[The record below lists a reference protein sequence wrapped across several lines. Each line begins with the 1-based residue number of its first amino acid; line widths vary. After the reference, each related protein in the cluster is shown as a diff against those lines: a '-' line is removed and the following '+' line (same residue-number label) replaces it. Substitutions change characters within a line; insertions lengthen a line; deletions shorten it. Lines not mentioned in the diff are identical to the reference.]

1 MTEKKLQ
8 KTIPFTLQD
17 AVSWRERFGTPFY
30 VYDEAGIRETV
41 SAVQNAFSWNKGF
54 TECFAVKAT
63 PTPAILRLLASM
75 GCGTDCASVSELVL
89 SASCGLRGRK
99 VMFTSNETSDE
110 AYRKAV
116 AIGAIVN
123 LDDITQIDNLERA
136 AGIPDTVCLR
146 YNPGKF
152 EIRGQNATSAI
163 MGSQADSKYG
173 MTKEQLF
180 EAYRI
185 LKEKGVKHFGLH
197 CMAASCS
204 LEEAYYPTLAEM
216 MFRIVAELHNKLCI
230 DIEIADFG
238 GGIGI
243 PYRPEQ
249 EPLDIQAIG
258 EAVHKVYDDIILAN
272 GLEVSIY
279 TELGRFITG
288 PHGYLVTSVRG
299 FKHIYKEYI
308 GVDATACDLM
318 RPAMYGAYHHITI
331 LGKEGNELKVD
342 VCGSLCENN
351 DKFAVDRTLPKAELG
366 DILVIHDA
374 GAHGRSM
381 GYNYNGFLRCG
392 ELLLSPEENVKLI
405 RRSESLDDLFS
416 TFDVDEEFSYDA

>member
-1 MTEKKLQ
+1 MQ
-8 KTIPFTLQD
+8 KSIPFTLKD
-17 AVSWRERFGTPFY
+17 AISWRQRFGTPFY
-30 VYDEAGIRETV
+30 VYDEAGIRKTV
-41 SAVQNAFSWNKGF
+41 ESVQKAFSWNKGF

-63 PTPAILRLLASM
+63 PTPAIIRLLASM

-89 SASCGLRGRK
+89 SASSGLSGRK

-123 LDDITQIDNLERA
+123 LDDITQIENLERA

-146 YNPGKF
+146 YNPGSF
-152 EIRGQNATSAI
+152 EVNGKDATSSI

-173 MTKEQLF
+173 MTKEQLL

-185 LKEKGVKHFGLH
+185 LKEKGVRHFGLH

-204 LEEAYYPTLAEM
+204 LEASYYPTLAEM
-216 MFRIVAELHNKLCI
+216 MFNIVVEIHEKLGI
-230 DIEIADFG
+230 DIEITDFG

-243 PYRPEQ
+243 PYRSEQ
-249 EPLDIQAIG
+249 EAVDILCVG
-258 EAVHKVYDDIILAN
+258 EEVRKVYERIICPI
-272 GLEVSIY
+272 GLEVAIY

-318 RPAMYGAYHHITI
+318 RPAMYGAYHHITV
-331 LGKEGNELKVD
+331 LGKEGGELKVD
-342 VCGSLCENN
+342 VCGGLCENN
-351 DKFAVDRTLPKAELG
+351 DKFAIDRLLPKAEMG
-366 DILVIHDA
+366 DIIVIHDA

-392 ELLLSPEENVKLI
+392 ELLLSPKGDVKLI
-405 RRSESLDDLFS
+405 RRSESLDDLFA
-416 TFDVDEEFSYDA
+416 TFDVDGDFSYDA

>member
-1 MTEKKLQ
+1 M
-8 KTIPFTLQD
+8 
-17 AVSWRERFGTPFY
+17 WRSRFGTPFY
-30 VYDEAGIRETV
+30 VYDESGIRETV
-41 SAVQNAFSWNKGF
+41 SDVRKAFSWNRGF

-63 PTPAILRLLASM
+63 PTPAIIRLLASM
-75 GCGTDCASVSELVL
+75 GCGTDCASFSELVL
-89 SASCGLRGRK
+89 SSASGLCGRK
-99 VMFTSNETSDE
+99 IMFTSNETSAE
-110 AYRKAV
+110 AYKKAV
-116 AIGAIVN
+116 ELGAIVN
-123 LDDITQIDNLERA
+123 LDDITQIDNLEKA

-152 EIRGQNATSAI
+152 EIDGKNATSAI
-163 MGSQADSKYG
+163 MGNQADSKYG
-173 MTKEQLF
+173 MTKDQLF

-185 LKEKGVKHFGLH
+185 LKDKGVRHFGLH

-204 LEEAYYPTLAEM
+204 LDSSYYPALAEM
-216 MFRIVAELHNKLCI
+216 MFNLVLEIREKLG
-230 DIEIADFG
+230 IEIEITDFG
-238 GGIGI
+238 GGVGI

-249 EPLDIQAIG
+249 EKLDIIAIG
-258 EAVHKVYDDIILAN
+258 NAVHDVYDRLIRAN
-272 GLEVSIY
+272 GMEIAIY

-318 RPAMYGAYHHITI
+318 RPAMYGAYHHITV
-331 LGKEGNELKVD
+331 LGKDGNTKKVD

-351 DKFAVDRTLPKAELG
+351 DKFAIDRMLPEAEMG

-392 ELLLSPEENVKLI
+392 ELLMDKNGEVRLI
-405 RRSESLDDLFS
+405 RRSESLDDLFA
-416 TFDVDEEFSYDA
+416 TFDIDEDFSYDA

>member
-1 MTEKKLQ
+1 MQ
-8 KTIPFTLQD
+8 KSIPFTLERAQ
-17 AVSWRERFGTPFY
+17 SWRSRFGTPFY
-30 VYDEAGIRETV
+30 VYDEAGIRNTV
-41 SAVQNAFSWNKGF
+41 DSVQKAFSWNKGF

-63 PTPAILRLLASM
+63 PTPAIIRLLASM

-89 SASCGLRGRK
+89 SSSSGLSGRK
-99 VMFTSNETSDE
+99 VMFTSNETSEE

-123 LDDITQIDNLERA
+123 LDDITQIEILERA

-146 YNPGKF
+146 YNPGSF
-152 EIRGQNATSAI
+152 VVNGRDATSAI

-173 MTKEQLF
+173 MTKKQLF

-185 LKEKGVKHFGLH
+185 LKGKGVTHFGLH

-204 LEEAYYPTLAEM
+204 LDASYYPTLAEM
-216 MFRIVAELHNKLCI
+216 MFNLVVEIHERLGIY
-230 DIEIADFG
+230 IEITDFG

-249 EPLDIQAIG
+249 EPVDILSVG
-258 EAVHKVYDDIILAN
+258 DAVRKVYERIISPT
-272 GLEVSIY
+272 GLEVAIY

-308 GVDATACDLM
+308 GVDATACDLI
-318 RPAMYGAYHHITI
+318 RPAMYGAYHHITV
-331 LGKEGNELKVD
+331 LGKEGSELKVD
-342 VCGSLCENN
+342 VCGGLCENN
-351 DKFAVDRTLPKAELG
+351 DKFAIDRLLPKAEMG

-392 ELLLSPEENVKLI
+392 ELLLSPKGDVRLI
-405 RRSESLDDLFS
+405 RRSESLDDLFA
-416 TFDVDEEFSYDA
+416 TFDVDGDFSYDA

>member
-1 MTEKKLQ
+1 MEKKLQ
-8 KTIPFTLQD
+8 KTIPFSLEQ
-17 AVSWRERFGTPFY
+17 AQQWRSRFGTPFY
-30 VYDEAGIRETV
+30 VYDEAGIRKTAE
-41 SAVQNAFSWNKGF
+41 SVQKAFSWNKGF

-75 GCGTDCASVSELVL
+75 GFGTECASVSELVL
-89 SASCGLRGRK
+89 SASCGLGGKK
-99 VMFTSNETSDE
+99 VIFTSNETSDE

-116 AIGAIVN
+116 SIGAIVN
-123 LDDITQIDNLERA
+123 LDDITQIDTLERA

-152 EIRGQNATSAI
+152 EIKGKNATSSI

-173 MTKEQLF
+173 MTREQLL

-185 LKEKGVKHFGLH
+185 LRDKGVKHFGLH

-204 LEEAYYPTLAEM
+204 LDASYYPTLAEM
-216 MFRIVAELHNKLCI
+216 MFNIVVEVRDKLG
-230 DIEIADFG
+230 IEIEITDFG

-243 PYRPEQ
+243 PYLPEQ
-249 EPLDIQAIG
+249 EPIDI
-258 EAVHKVYDDIILAN
+258 EAVGAAVRGIYDDIITAN

-279 TELGRFITG
+279 TELGRYMTG

-299 FKHIYKEYI
+299 FKHIYKEYV

-318 RPAMYGAYHHITI
+318 RPAMYGAYHHITV
-331 LGKEGNELKVD
+331 LGKEGNGCKVD

-351 DKFAVDRTLPKAELG
+351 DKFAIDRILPKAELG

-381 GYNYNGFLRCG
+381 GYNYNGFMRCG
-392 ELLLSPEENVKLI
+392 ELLLSPQGDVRLI
-405 RRSESLDDLFS
+405 RRSECLDDLFA
-416 TFDVDEEFSYDA
+416 TFDVDEDFSYDA

>member
-1 MTEKKLQ
+1 MQ

-17 AVSWRERFGTPFY
+17 AISWRQRFGTPFY
-30 VYDEAGIRETV
+30 VYDEAGIRNTV
-41 SAVQNAFSWNKGF
+41 SDVQKAFSWNKGF

-63 PTPAILRLLASM
+63 PTPAIIRLLASL

-89 SASCGLRGRK
+89 SASSGLTGRK

-116 AIGAIVN
+116 SIGAIVN

-146 YNPGKF
+146 YNPGSFSLNGKD
-152 EIRGQNATSAI
+152 ATNAI

-173 MTKEQLF
+173 MTREQLF
-180 EAYRI
+180 EAYKI
-185 LKEKGVKHFGLH
+185 LKNKGVKHFGLH

-204 LEEAYYPTLAEM
+204 LDESYYPALAEM
-216 MFRIVAELHNKLCI
+216 MFNLVVEIHNSLCI
-230 DIEIADFG
+230 DIEITDFG
-238 GGIGI
+238 GGVGI
-243 PYRPEQ
+243 PYRPE
-249 EPLDIQAIG
+249 EKPLDIVSIGNAIH
-258 EAVHKVYDDIILAN
+258 EVYNRIIASA
-272 GLEVSIY
+272 GLEVAIY

-299 FKHIYKEYI
+299 LKHIYKEYI

-318 RPAMYGAYHHITI
+318 RPAMYGAYHHITV
-331 LGKEGNELKVD
+331 LGKEGSELKVD
-342 VCGSLCENN
+342 VCGGLCENN
-351 DKFAVDRTLPKAELG
+351 DKFAIDRLLPKAEMG

-381 GYNYNGFLRCG
+381 GYNYNGLLRCG
-392 ELLLSPEENVKLI
+392 ELLLSPKGDVKLI
-405 RRSESLDDLFS
+405 RRSESLDDLFA
-416 TFDVDEEFSYDA
+416 TFDVDGDFTYDA

>member
-1 MTEKKLQ
+1 MQ

-17 AVSWRERFGTPFY
+17 AISWRRRFGTPFY
-30 VYDEAGIRETV
+30 VYDETGIRKTV
-41 SAVQNAFSWNKGF
+41 ESVQKAFSWNKGF

-63 PTPAILRLLASM
+63 PTPAIIRLLASM

-89 SASCGLRGRK
+89 SASSGLSGWK

-123 LDDITQIDNLERA
+123 LDDITQIENLERA

-146 YNPGKF
+146 YNPGSFVVNGKD
-152 EIRGQNATSAI
+152 ATSAI

-180 EAYRI
+180 EAYKI
-185 LKEKGVKHFGLH
+185 LKEKGVRHFGLH

-204 LEEAYYPTLAEM
+204 LNASYYPTLAEM
-216 MFRIVAELHNKLCI
+216 MFNIVVEIHDTLGI
-230 DIEIADFG
+230 DIEITDFG

-249 EPLDIQAIG
+249 EAMDILFVGDEVRKIY
-258 EAVHKVYDDIILAN
+258 ERIIDPT
-272 GLEVSIY
+272 GLEVAIY

-318 RPAMYGAYHHITI
+318 RPAMYGAYHHITV
-331 LGKEGNELKVD
+331 LGKEGGELKVD
-342 VCGSLCENN
+342 VCGGLCENN
-351 DKFAVDRTLPKAELG
+351 DKFAIDRILPKAEMG

-392 ELLLSPEENVKLI
+392 ELLLSPQGDVRLI
-405 RRSESLDDLFS
+405 RRSESLDDLFA
-416 TFDVDEEFSYDA
+416 TFDVDEDFSYDA

>member
-1 MTEKKLQ
+1 MQ
-8 KTIPFTLQD
+8 KSIPFTLERAQ
-17 AVSWRERFGTPFY
+17 SWRSRFGTPFY
-30 VYDEAGIRETV
+30 VYDEAGIRNTV
-41 SAVQNAFSWNKGF
+41 DSVQKAFSWNKGF

-63 PTPAILRLLASM
+63 PTPAIIRLLASM

-89 SASCGLRGRK
+89 SSSSGLSGRK
-99 VMFTSNETSDE
+99 VMFTSNETSEE

-123 LDDITQIDNLERA
+123 LDDITQIEILERA

-146 YNPGKF
+146 YNPGSF
-152 EIRGQNATSAI
+152 VVNGRDATSAI

-173 MTKEQLF
+173 MTKKQLF

-185 LKEKGVKHFGLH
+185 LKGKGVTHFGLH

-204 LEEAYYPTLAEM
+204 LDASYYPTLAEM
-216 MFRIVAELHNKLCI
+216 MFNLVVEIYEKLGI
-230 DIEIADFG
+230 NIEITDFG

-249 EPLDIQAIG
+249 EPVDILSVG
-258 EAVHKVYDDIILAN
+258 EAVRKVYERIISPT
-272 GLEVSIY
+272 GLEVAIY

-308 GVDATACDLM
+308 GVDATACDLI
-318 RPAMYGAYHHITI
+318 RPAMYGAYHHITV
-331 LGKEGNELKVD
+331 LGKEGSELKVD
-342 VCGSLCENN
+342 VCGGLCENN
-351 DKFAVDRTLPKAELG
+351 DKFAIDMLLPKAEMG

-392 ELLLSPEENVKLI
+392 ELLLSPKGDVSLI
-405 RRSESLDDLFS
+405 RRSESLDDLFA
-416 TFDVDEEFSYDA
+416 TFDVDGDFSYDA

>member
-1 MTEKKLQ
+1 MQ
-8 KTIPFTLQD
+8 KSIPFTLEQ
-17 AVSWRERFGTPFY
+17 AQSWRSRFGTPFY
-30 VYDEAGIRETV
+30 VYDEAGIRKTV
-41 SAVQNAFSWNKGF
+41 DSVRKAFSWNKGF

-63 PTPAILRLLASM
+63 PTPAIIRLLESL
-75 GCGTDCASVSELVL
+75 GCGTDCASLSELIL
-89 SASCGLRGRK
+89 SASSGVLGRK

-123 LDDITQIDNLERA
+123 LDDITQIEILERA

-146 YNPGKF
+146 YNPGSFVVNGKD
-152 EIRGQNATSAI
+152 ATSAI

-185 LKEKGVKHFGLH
+185 LKEKGVRHFGLH

-204 LEEAYYPTLAEM
+204 LDEAYYPTLAEM
-216 MFRIVAELHNKLCI
+216 MFNIVVEIHDSLGI
-230 DIEIADFG
+230 DIEITDFG

-249 EPLDIQAIG
+249 EPVDILSIG
-258 EAVHKVYDDIILAN
+258 EAVRKVYERIIAPT
-272 GLEVSIY
+272 GLEIAIY

-318 RPAMYGAYHHITI
+318 RPAMYGAYHHITV
-331 LGKEGNELKVD
+331 LGKEGSELKVD
-342 VCGSLCENN
+342 VCGGLCENN
-351 DKFAVDRTLPKAELG
+351 DKFAIDRLLPKAEMG

-392 ELLLSPEENVKLI
+392 ELLLSSEGDVKLI
-405 RRSESLDDLFS
+405 RRSESLDDLFA
-416 TFDVDEEFSYDA
+416 TFDVDGDFSYDA

>member
-1 MTEKKLQ
+1 MQ
-8 KTIPFTLQD
+8 KSIPFTLEQTL
-17 AVSWRERFGTPFY
+17 SWRSRFGTPFY
-30 VYDEAGIRETV
+30 VYDEAGIRKTV
-41 SAVQNAFSWNKGF
+41 ESVQKAFSWNKGF
-54 TECFAVKAT
+54 KECFAVKAT
-63 PTPAILRLLASM
+63 PTPAIIRLLASQ

-89 SASCGLRGRK
+89 SSSSGLSGRK
-99 VMFTSNETSDE
+99 VILTSNETPDE

-123 LDDITQIDNLERA
+123 LDDITQIENLERA

-146 YNPGKF
+146 YNPGSFVVNGKD
-152 EIRGQNATSAI
+152 ATSAI

-185 LKEKGVKHFGLH
+185 LKEKGVRHFGLH

-204 LEEAYYPTLAEM
+204 LDASYYPTLAEM
-216 MFRIVAELHNKLCI
+216 MFSIVVEIHEKLGI
-230 DIEIADFG
+230 DIEITDFG

-249 EPLDIQAIG
+249 EPVDILSIG
-258 EAVHKVYDDIILAN
+258 EAVRKVYERIIAPT
-272 GLEVSIY
+272 GLEIAIY

-318 RPAMYGAYHHITI
+318 RPAMYGAYHHITV
-331 LGKEGNELKVD
+331 LGKEGRELKVD
-342 VCGSLCENN
+342 VCGGLCENN
-351 DKFAVDRTLPKAELG
+351 DKFAIDRLLPKAEMG
-366 DILVIHDA
+366 DILVIHDS

-392 ELLLSPEENVKLI
+392 ELLLSSEGDVKLI
-405 RRSESLDDLFS
+405 RRSESLDDLFA
-416 TFDVDEEFSYDA
+416 TFDVDGDFSYDA

>member
-1 MTEKKLQ
+1 MQ
-8 KTIPFTLQD
+8 KSIPFTPEQAL
-17 AVSWRERFGTPFY
+17 SWRSRFGTPFY
-30 VYDEAGIRETV
+30 VYDEAGIRKTV
-41 SAVQNAFSWNKGF
+41 ESVQKAFSWNKGF
-54 TECFAVKAT
+54 KECFAVKAT
-63 PTPAILRLLASM
+63 PTPAIIRLLASM

-89 SASCGLRGRK
+89 SSSSGLSGRK
-99 VMFTSNETSDE
+99 VILTSNETADE

-123 LDDITQIDNLERA
+123 LDDITQIENLERA

-146 YNPGKF
+146 YNPGSFVVNGKD
-152 EIRGQNATSAI
+152 ATSAI

-173 MTKEQLF
+173 MTKPQLF

-185 LKEKGVKHFGLH
+185 LKEKGVRHFGLH

-204 LEEAYYPTLAEM
+204 LDEAYYPTLAEM
-216 MFRIVAELHNKLCI
+216 MFNIVVEIHERLGI
-230 DIEIADFG
+230 DIEITDFG

-249 EPLDIQAIG
+249 EPLDIHSIG
-258 EAVHKVYDDIILAN
+258 ETVRKVYERIICPT
-272 GLEVSIY
+272 GLEVAIY

-308 GVDATACDLM
+308 GVDATSCDLM
-318 RPAMYGAYHHITI
+318 RPAMYGAYHHITV
-331 LGKEGNELKVD
+331 LGKDGDEVKVD
-342 VCGSLCENN
+342 VCGGLCENN
-351 DKFAVDRTLPKAELG
+351 DKFAIDRILPKAEMG
-366 DILVIHDA
+366 DILVVHDA

-392 ELLLSPEENVKLI
+392 ELLLTPEGDVRLI
-405 RRSESLDDLFS
+405 RRSESLDDLFA
-416 TFDVDEEFSYDA
+416 TFDVDGDFSYDA

>member
-1 MTEKKLQ
+1 MQ
-8 KTIPFTLQD
+8 KSIPFTLEQ
-17 AVSWRERFGTPFY
+17 AQSWRSRFGTPFY
-30 VYDEAGIRETV
+30 VYDEAGIRNTV
-41 SAVQNAFSWNKGF
+41 DSVQKAFSWNKGF

-63 PTPAILRLLASM
+63 PTPAIIRLLASM

-89 SASCGLRGRK
+89 SYSSGLSGRK

-116 AIGAIVN
+116 TLGAIVN
-123 LDDITQIDNLERA
+123 LDDITQIDNLESA

-146 YNPGKF
+146 YNPGSFVVNGKD
-152 EIRGQNATSAI
+152 ATSAI

-180 EAYRI
+180 DAYRI
-185 LKEKGVKHFGLH
+185 LKRKGVTHFGLH

-204 LEEAYYPTLAEM
+204 LDASYYPTLAEM
-216 MFRIVAELHNKLCI
+216 MFNLVVEIHEKLGI
-230 DIEIADFG
+230 DIEITDFG

-249 EPLDIQAIG
+249 EPVDIISIG
-258 EAVHKVYDDIILAN
+258 EAVHKVYERIISPT
-272 GLEVSIY
+272 GLEVAIY

-308 GVDATACDLM
+308 GVDATACDLI
-318 RPAMYGAYHHITI
+318 RPAMYGAYHHITV
-331 LGKEGNELKVD
+331 LGKEGSELKVD
-342 VCGSLCENN
+342 VCGGLCENN
-351 DKFAVDRTLPKAELG
+351 DKFAIDRLLPKAEMG

-392 ELLLSPEENVKLI
+392 ELLLSPKGDVRLI
-405 RRSESLDDLFS
+405 RRSESLDDLFA
-416 TFDVDEEFSYDA
+416 TFDVDGDFSYDA

>member
-1 MTEKKLQ
+1 MQ
-8 KTIPFTLQD
+8 KSIPFTLEQ
-17 AVSWRERFGTPFY
+17 AQSWRSRFGTPFY
-30 VYDEAGIRETV
+30 VYDEAGIRKTV
-41 SAVQNAFSWNKGF
+41 DSVRKAFSWNKGF

-63 PTPAILRLLASM
+63 PTPAIIRLLESL
-75 GCGTDCASVSELVL
+75 GCGTDCASLSELIL
-89 SASCGLRGRK
+89 SASSGVLGRK

-123 LDDITQIDNLERA
+123 LDDITQIEILERA

-146 YNPGKF
+146 YNPGSFVIHGKD
-152 EIRGQNATSAI
+152 ATSAI
-163 MGSQADSKYG
+163 MGSQVDSKYG

-180 EAYRI
+180 ESYRI
-185 LKEKGVKHFGLH
+185 LKEKGVRHFGLH

-204 LEEAYYPTLAEM
+204 LDEAYYPTLAEM
-216 MFRIVAELHNKLCI
+216 MFNIVVEIHDSLGI
-230 DIEIADFG
+230 DIEITDFG

-249 EPLDIQAIG
+249 EPLDILSIG
-258 EAVHKVYDDIILAN
+258 EAVRKVYERIIAPT
-272 GLEVSIY
+272 GLEIAIY

-318 RPAMYGAYHHITI
+318 RPAMYGAYHHITV
-331 LGKEGNELKVD
+331 LGKEGSELKVD
-342 VCGSLCENN
+342 VCGGLCENN
-351 DKFAVDRTLPKAELG
+351 DKFAIDRLLPKAEMG

-392 ELLLSPEENVKLI
+392 ELLLSSEGDVKLI
-405 RRSESLDDLFS
+405 RRSESLDDLFA
-416 TFDVDEEFSYDA
+416 TFDVDGDFSYDA